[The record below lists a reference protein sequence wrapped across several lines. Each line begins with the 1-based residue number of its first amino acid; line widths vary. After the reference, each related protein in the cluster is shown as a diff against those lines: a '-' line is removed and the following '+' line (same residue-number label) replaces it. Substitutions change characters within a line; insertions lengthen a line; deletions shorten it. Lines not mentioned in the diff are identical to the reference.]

1 VYLQQH
7 VCFWRQLSRFFVHGS
22 LLRPVEASV
31 LAGPTTVSLVPAEEI
46 KHNLTLPSFLASL
59 WLSDNERE
67 MGLMLS
73 NLAEQPLELSMAVEL
88 KRTWFAAATDTTPPR
103 TLEIT
108 RLQYNVIDKP
118 LRGTAVGSMKAG
130 PTATWMV
137 REKLAVGDAVFIK
150 LGFKKG
156 E

>member
-1 VYLQQH
+1 
-7 VCFWRQLSRFFVHGS
+7 
-22 LLRPVEASV
+22 
-31 LAGPTTVSLVPAEEI
+31 
-46 KHNLTLPSFLASL
+46 
-59 WLSDNERE
+59 
-67 MGLMLS
+67 
-73 NLAEQPLELSMAVEL
+73 MAA
-88 KRTWFAAATDTTPPR
+88 TTDTTPPR

-130 PTATWMV
+130 STATWTV

>member
-1 VYLQQH
+1 MYLQQH

-31 LAGPTTVSLVPAEEI
+31 LAGPATVSLVPAEEI

-73 NLAEQPLELSMAVEL
+73 NLAEQQLDLSADLSAVEL
-88 KRTWFAAATDTTPPR
+88 NLGWRPPPIRPHRGHWRSRGYSTT
-103 TLEIT
+103 
-108 RLQYNVIDKP
+108 
-118 LRGTAVGSMKAG
+118 
-130 PTATWMV
+130 
-137 REKLAVGDAVFIK
+137 
-150 LGFKKG
+150 
-156 E
+156 